1 MNNIVEYFYKI
12 KPQNMIK
19 IGVNYRFEYN
29 NEIYYFEIYNQNS
42 DIEKNISIFE
52 NINTIKPLLNEIIL
66 NKDKEYITK
75 IDNISYYLYKLNINE
90 NIKLKLAD
98 ISYLSNVNINTS
110 NLKTVNN
117 WSDLWEQRIDYHER
131 QINEMGKKYPLLVE
145 SFNYYA
151 SLTETAISYIKN
163 TILEEQPTILDIN
176 ILSHRHISN
185 NLNIKQLYN
194 PANFIADHKA
204 RDVSEYIKKSF
215 INGNKN
221 IYKEINEYFKIHY
234 FSSYGAR
241 LLMGRLLYPS
251 YYFEVYDEIFLGQE
265 KEKKITEIISK
276 VDEYEL
282 FLKKIHLYL
291 LKNYHIPEIEWL
303 K

>member
-19 IGVNYRFEYN
+19 IGINYRFEYN

-75 IDNISYYLYKLNINE
+75 IDNIPYYLYKLNINE

-151 SLTETAISYIKN
+151 SLTE
-163 TILEEQPTILDIN
+163 
-176 ILSHRHISN
+176 
-185 NLNIKQLYN
+185 
-194 PANFIADHKA
+194 
-204 RDVSEYIKKSF
+204 
-215 INGNKN
+215 
-221 IYKEINEYFKIHY
+221 
-234 FSSYGAR
+234 
-241 LLMGRLLYPS
+241 
-251 YYFEVYDEIFLGQE
+251 FL
-265 KEKKITEIISK
+265 I
-276 VDEYEL
+276 
-282 FLKKIHLYL
+282 
-291 LKNYHIPEIEWL
+291 
-303 K
+303 

>member
-75 IDNISYYLYKLNINE
+75 IDNIPYYLYKLNINE

-131 QINEMGKKYPLLVE
+131 QINEMGK
-145 SFNYYA
+145 N
-151 SLTETAISYIKN
+151 
-163 TILEEQPTILDIN
+163 
-176 ILSHRHISN
+176 
-185 NLNIKQLYN
+185 
-194 PANFIADHKA
+194 
-204 RDVSEYIKKSF
+204 VS
-215 INGNKN
+215 
-221 IYKEINEYFKIHY
+221 
-234 FSSYGAR
+234 
-241 LLMGRLLYPS
+241 
-251 YYFEVYDEIFLGQE
+251 
-265 KEKKITEIISK
+265 T
-276 VDEYEL
+276 
-282 FLKKIHLYL
+282 
-291 LKNYHIPEIEWL
+291 
-303 K
+303 

>member
-75 IDNISYYLYKLNINE
+75 IDNIPYYLYKLNINE

-131 QINEMGKKYPLLVE
+131 QINEMGK
-145 SFNYYA
+145 S
-151 SLTETAISYIKN
+151 
-163 TILEEQPTILDIN
+163 
-176 ILSHRHISN
+176 
-185 NLNIKQLYN
+185 
-194 PANFIADHKA
+194 
-204 RDVSEYIKKSF
+204 
-215 INGNKN
+215 
-221 IYKEINEYFKIHY
+221 
-234 FSSYGAR
+234 
-241 LLMGRLLYPS
+241 
-251 YYFEVYDEIFLGQE
+251 
-265 KEKKITEIISK
+265 
-276 VDEYEL
+276 
-282 FLKKIHLYL
+282 
-291 LKNYHIPEIEWL
+291 IPC
-303 K
+303 

>member
-19 IGVNYRFEYN
+19 IGINYRFEYN

-75 IDNISYYLYKLNINE
+75 IDNIPYYLYKLNINE

-204 RDVSEYIKKSF
+204 RDVKK
-215 INGNKN
+215 
-221 IYKEINEYFKIHY
+221 
-234 FSSYGAR
+234 
-241 LLMGRLLYPS
+241 
-251 YYFEVYDEIFLGQE
+251 
-265 KEKKITEIISK
+265 
-276 VDEYEL
+276 
-282 FLKKIHLYL
+282 
-291 LKNYHIPEIEWL
+291 
-303 K
+303 